1 MEIRIK
7 DVNLL
12 VEDDSLMKVGGYIN
26 VTERESEMLYSKRS
40 GKWFKEIMKRGVF
53 QRAIDK
59 AKEIPLLF
67 EHDWNK
73 KLANTTNNTL
83 SLKEDNIGLKFEAV
97 IEDRSVYEQVKAG
110 VINSCSFGFR
120 ALEESIEPINSRL
133 EKRTVSGI
141 ELLEVSLVKNPAYV
155 GSLAEVRAYE
165 EEVAKDEENTE
176 NEVITEER
184 EKDSEVD
191 EEKETPD
198 KTDED
203 TSEELEESEES
214 SDEDDKEDEDT
225 SEERELEVITEPLA
239 NQETTTEIPREVL
252 VSIVNELIE
261 EKLCKLKEAETLEEV
276 AKEHLEEVKEFHE
289 EIERDMVQDC
299 MKYNSEVIKMRLQL
313 LKLTTLKDGI

>member
-7 DVNLL
+7 DVNLQA
-12 VEDDSLMKVGGYIN
+12 EDDSLMKVGGYIN

-73 KLANTTNNTL
+73 KLADTRNNTL
-83 SLKEDNIGLKFEAV
+83 TLKEDNIGLKFEAI

-165 EEVAKDEENTE
+165 EEVAKDEAVVEETTPE
-176 NEVITEER
+176 AEVTEEVR
-184 EKDSEVD
+184 EAESETD
-191 EEKETPD
+191 DRESKE
-198 KTDED
+198 
-203 TSEELEESEES
+203 SLEESNEDRVEKESEE
-214 SDEDDKEDEDT
+214 D
-225 SEERELEVITEPLA
+225 SEERELEVTTQPLV
-239 NQETTTEIPREVL
+239 EESSTEIPREVL
-252 VSIVNELIE
+252 VSIVDELIE
-261 EKLCKLKEAETLEEV
+261 EKLARLKEAEQIEEN

-289 EIERDMVQDC
+289 EVEKDMVQNC
-299 MKYNSEVIKMRLQL
+299 MKYNSDVIKMRLQL
-313 LKLTTLKDGI
+313 LKLTTLKEGI

>member
-7 DVNLL
+7 DVNLQA
-12 VEDDSLMKVGGYIN
+12 EDDSLMKVGGYIN

-73 KLANTTNNTL
+73 KLADTRNNTL
-83 SLKEDNIGLKFEAV
+83 TLKEDNIGLKFEAI

-165 EEVAKDEENTE
+165 EEVAKDEAVVEETTPE
-176 NEVITEER
+176 AEVTEEVR
-184 EKDSEVD
+184 EAESETD
-191 EEKETPD
+191 DRESKE
-198 KTDED
+198 
-203 TSEELEESEES
+203 SLEESNEDRVEKESEE
-214 SDEDDKEDEDT
+214 D
-225 SEERELEVITEPLA
+225 SEERELEVTTQPLV
-239 NQETTTEIPREVL
+239 EESSTEIPREVL
-252 VSIVNELIE
+252 VSIVDELIE
-261 EKLCKLKEAETLEEV
+261 EKMAKLKEAEQIEEN

-289 EIERDMVQDC
+289 EVEKDMVQNC
-299 MKYNSEVIKMRLQL
+299 MKYNSDVIKMRLQL
-313 LKLTTLKDGI
+313 LKLTTLKEGI

>member
-7 DVNLL
+7 DVNLQA
-12 VEDDSLMKVGGYIN
+12 EDDSLMKVGGYIN

-73 KLANTTNNTL
+73 KLADTRNNTL
-83 SLKEDNIGLKFEAV
+83 TLKEDNIGLKFEAI

-165 EEVAKDEENTE
+165 EEVAKDEVVVEETTPE
-176 NEVITEER
+176 AEVTEEVR
-184 EKDSEVD
+184 EAESETD
-191 EEKETPD
+191 DRESKE
-198 KTDED
+198 
-203 TSEELEESEES
+203 SLEESNEDRVEKESEE
-214 SDEDDKEDEDT
+214 D
-225 SEERELEVITEPLA
+225 SEERELEVTTQPLV
-239 NQETTTEIPREVL
+239 EESSTEIPREVL
-252 VSIVNELIE
+252 VSIVDELIE
-261 EKLCKLKEAETLEEV
+261 EKMAKLKEAEQIEEN

-289 EIERDMVQDC
+289 EVEKDMVQNC
-299 MKYNSEVIKMRLQL
+299 MKYNSDVIKMRLQL
-313 LKLTTLKDGI
+313 LKLTTLKEGI

>member
-7 DVNLL
+7 DVNLQA
-12 VEDDSLMKVGGYIN
+12 EDDSLMKVGGYIN

-73 KLANTTNNTL
+73 KLADTRNNTL
-83 SLKEDNIGLKFEAV
+83 TLKEDNIGLKFEAI

-165 EEVAKDEENTE
+165 EEVAKDEAVVEETTPE
-176 NEVITEER
+176 AEVTEEVR
-184 EKDSEVD
+184 EAESETD
-191 EEKETPD
+191 DRESKE
-198 KTDED
+198 
-203 TSEELEESEES
+203 SLEESNEDRVEKESEE
-214 SDEDDKEDEDT
+214 D
-225 SEERELEVITEPLA
+225 SEERELEVTTQPLV
-239 NQETTTEIPREVL
+239 EESSTEIPREVL
-252 VSIVNELIE
+252 VSIVDELIE
-261 EKLCKLKEAETLEEV
+261 EKLARLKEAEQIEEN
-276 AKEHLEEVKEFHE
+276 AKEQLEEVKEFHE
-289 EIERDMVQDC
+289 EVEKDMVQNC
-299 MKYNSEVIKMRLQL
+299 MKYNSDVIKMRLQL
-313 LKLTTLKDGI
+313 LKLTTLKEGI